1 VRKRSRIDDDD
12 DDVSKLSTV
21 HPFARLPLLIVDA
34 AGVRAH

>member
-1 VRKRSRIDDDD
+1 VRKRSRIDD